1 MPEVCPAVTLEDTD
15 LGVTTGMVVGA
26 GVVVAIAVDLGGAQR
41 PGQSQVFFGGR
52 VQPREQHHLVFQPGR
67 SDLVGVDHIV
77 TVKPDTFHGCPEGS
91 SDSGD
96 GDPHIGSFSPGRG

>member
-1 MPEVCPAVTLEDTD
+1 
-15 LGVTTGMVVGA
+15 MVVGA

-41 PGQSQVFFGGR
+41 LGQSQVLFGGR